1 MTMKH
6 NSAYIRMKFAGS
18 RVSKVAFGC
27 VSNQGARN
35 YQEDSFGFSSVEPAE
50 IRRQGFTAV
59 VADGM
64 GGLSG
69 GAQISGYAVSAMLE
83 LQKNRDPRV
92 PVNIHLAQ
100 AVRMINGSV
109 LASGISGGTTAA
121 TVMCLPVGIYWCTA
135 GDSRIYL
142 SRGGGLTALNEDTDY
157 MNRLIERVI
166 SGELTYEDAKI
177 DEKKDALA
185 QYIGYK
191 GGINPDVNSKPFTPR
206 NGDKLLICSDGVYNA
221 LSAAELSSALAD
233 HASAAAGQIE
243 KGVLSKGYPN
253 QDNFT
258 AIVLE
263 FMK

>member
-1 MTMKH
+1 MKR
-6 NSAYIRMKFAGS
+6 NNAFIRMKFAGS
-18 RVSKVAFGC
+18 DVLKIAFGC
-27 VSNQGARN
+27 INNQGARN

-50 IRRQGFTAV
+50 IKRQGFTAI

-69 GAQISGYAVSAMLE
+69 GAQISSYAVLAMLE
-83 LQKNRDPRV
+83 MQKNRDPNM

-100 AVRMINGSV
+100 SLRAINNSV
-109 LASGISGGTTAA
+109 LASGMKGGTTCAA
-121 TVMCLPVGIYWCTA
+121 VMCLPTGLYWCTV

-142 SRGGGLTALNEDTDY
+142 VRDGSLTALNEDADY
-157 MNRLIERVI
+157 LNRLIEQVI
-166 SGELTYEDAKI
+166 SGELSYEDAGN

-185 QYIGYK
+185 QYIGCRS
-191 GGINPDVNSKPFTPR
+191 GIDPDVNSKPFVPR
-206 NGDKLLICSDGVYNA
+206 KGDKILICSDGVYNA
-221 LSAAELSSALAD
+221 LPTPELLAALAAPASEAAEV
-233 HASAAAGQIE
+233 IE
-243 KGVLSKGYPN
+243 TRVLSKGYPD